1 MSAEREAMELALPLL
16 KSAHVSTNLVWQRHD
31 AVQAMELALAQGIT
45 QDVTQIPQPHSS
57 KPPQRQPLTPGAI
70 RNLYARHCDPVEFA
84 RAVEAAYEA
93 SAKR

>member
-1 MSAEREAMELALPLL
+1 MKKYTRDDTEHGETYYLA
-16 KSAHVSTNLVWQRHD
+16 SDVD
-31 AVQAMELALAQGIT
+31 GFLAA
-45 QDVTQIPQPHSS
+45 
-57 KPPQRQPLTPGAI
+57 PPKRQPLTPGAI